1 MLPKYVYNIF
11 ILYNICLYC
20 QYIHYFISKSLNITA
35 YQSNALC
42 NVNSVYDFC
51 GGFYVYFTRYFCY
64 CEESNGWKCN
74 ERFHWTLSYKH
85 LLNHV
90 IVAVIL
96 SPFPFLMCFMF
107 TSASDGVNVWLC
119 ALGAFAWECN
129 INGHRRLI
137 GLSRVCLRNALVLR
151 RGLIKIFTH
160 IQQSNTQTLS

>member
-1 MLPKYVYNIF
+1 MLCNTLYIVINNCIVNIF
-11 ILYNICLYC
+11 IILFQNHWTLQPIKAMHCVML
-20 QYIHYFISKSLNITA
+20 TA
-35 YQSNALC
+35 YRTFWR
-42 NVNSVYDFC
+42 V
-51 GGFYVYFTRYFCY
+51 YVYFTDISVTVRKLMLKVQWAFPLNFVI
-64 CEESNGWKCN
+64 EASVESYHCCC
-74 ERFHWTLSYKH
+74 HTLS
-85 LLNHV
+85 
-90 IVAVIL
+90 I
-96 SPFPFLMCFMF
+96 SFLMCFMF